1 MNARPKFQVFQGT
14 LWYFCS
20 KKLDVKKFKPCVFIT
35 IRSHY
40 YCKYVLI
47 KNNTLS
53 ELNIVLRSQLTI
65 MLATPLHL
73 NRAFGPR
80 TAITPIDPSSVYDY
94 DLRASSLAG
103 ATSRLS
109 ATRCYADA
117 PAFKWRSQRCV
128 IISPSREPI
137 IAHVLLFF
145 FCFRLKK
152 QRRRVYVCVRE
163 MGAEWIGLFNLWRA
177 RESIFWRVTGRPT
190 AVSLYA

>member
-1 MNARPKFQVFQGT
+1 MKSHRIHLQSTAANIGYRSKFIRKTPLAEYFGYKISFNRDNMNARPKFQVFQGT

-73 NRAFGPR
+73 NRASGPR

-103 ATSRLS
+103 ETSRLS

-145 FCFRLKK
+145 F
-152 QRRRVYVCVRE
+152 
-163 MGAEWIGLFNLWRA
+163 A
-177 RESIFWRVTGRPT
+177 SD
-190 AVSLYA
+190 